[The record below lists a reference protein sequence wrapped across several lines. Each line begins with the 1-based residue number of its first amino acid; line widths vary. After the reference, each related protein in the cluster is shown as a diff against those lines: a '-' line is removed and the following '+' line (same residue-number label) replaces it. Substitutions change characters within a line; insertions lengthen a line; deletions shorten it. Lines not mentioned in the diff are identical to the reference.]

1 MWGTHI
7 VSQSSAS
14 KAWKKAFFALPLTVS
29 CLGAHAPSAT
39 GRSMLSERR
48 RRRKSN
54 LAGTH
59 ETRGGVEPPASAAS
73 MRKSRTAWPGTMI
86 VPSLK
91 LTKIKSSRK
100 HGPDGEEDDDDAN
113 LPSSQI
119 PAPLRCLT
127 NLPPRGRGNGP
138 PAEKKERE
146 PTPLWTR
153 MVLRCVTADSRVQRQ
168 HGGALCLKLFF
179 ALMSPYWRTTIR
191 IAPGTSLRCSCPLP
205 VRVGVVLPIN
215 HLCSTVG
222 PEGVLHD

>member
-119 PAPLRCLT
+119 PTPLRCLT
-127 NLPPRGRGNGP
+127 NLPPTRPGQWPSCR
-138 PAEKKERE
+138 KKRARAN
-146 PTPLWTR
+146 PT
-153 MVLRCVTADSRVQRQ
+153 MDKDGVAMCDS
-168 HGGALCLKLFF
+168 
-179 ALMSPYWRTTIR
+179 
-191 IAPGTSLRCSCPLP
+191 
-205 VRVGVVLPIN
+205 
-215 HLCSTVG
+215 
-222 PEGVLHD
+222 